1 MILQRLF
8 EFSHLPLPLFHHQ
21 SYTQRTN
28 NKAIMGAPVEGS
40 SAAPSKGPLLQL
52 IAIGLLLIALV
63 FAIVAAATTGWIY
76 VDTTHIGLFNTCSGP
91 YCVSTLE
98 LFSNLPNSGECK
110 SQDRAAQGFIVLS
123 ILFIFPSLFLILLR
137 RFFGTFPP
145 LSGVLSMIPWIVDV
159 AISVAALVFLTI
171 TWTIAAGM
179 SRKCICDNIPSSAG
193 ISCALNYS
201 WALAFIAWFFVL
213 VTSVIVLLTKGE
225 VANALQPIASHSTS
239 NTTENNA
246 AAA

>member
-1 MILQRLF
+1 MGLLSFF
-8 EFSHLPLPLFHHQ
+8 EKKKVKDGDNAAVLSHLIHCTHNPVGFFKKKNAERHHQ
-21 SYTQRTN
+21 RATQTTAN
-28 NKAIMGAPVEGS
+28 AIMAAPVEGS
-40 SAAPSKGPLLQL
+40 SAAPSKGPQLQL
-52 IAIGLLLIALV
+52 IAIG
-63 FAIVAAATTGWIY
+63 FFF
-76 VDTTHIGLFNTCSGP
+76 HICLFNTCSGP

-201 WALAFIAWFFVL
+201 W
-213 VTSVIVLLTKGE
+213 
-225 VANALQPIASHSTS
+225 
-239 NTTENNA
+239 
-246 AAA
+246 